1 MRFLAG
7 YLSSLAAVV
16 LLAASAVADSPPQGH
31 LVLIGGG
38 DKPDDAMAK
47 FIELAGGPQ
56 APMVAIPTASED
68 SDVGYYYS
76 NLFRD
81 TYGCP
86 NVVTLDIKNR
96 ADAARPDFVALAA
109 AAGGIFFGGGDQ
121 TRITRAILDTPVG
134 NAIAAAFARGAV
146 VGGTSAGTACQ
157 SPLMITGEGDFTV
170 IRAGSVELWRG
181 FGFFRDVVV
190 DQHFIAR
197 QRSNRLISVI
207 LEHPQLLG
215 VGVDENT
222 AVWVRPDG
230 TFQVLGERCVMVVDA
245 GDAAIRRRPDRGGQ
259 DDLGV
264 HGLRVH
270 VLLRGELFDL
280 ATRSVHAARPPSP
293 GPAIAGP

>member
-1 MRFLAG
+1 MRAALGFLAA
-7 YLSSLAAVV
+7 L
-16 LLAASAVADSPPQGH
+16 AVAALVATGATAGSPPQGH

-68 SDVGYYYS
+68 SDVGYYYTD
-76 NLFRD
+76 LFRE

-96 ADAARPDFVALAA
+96 ADAGRPDFVERAA
-109 AAGGIFFGGGDQ
+109 AASGIFFGGGDQ
-121 TRITRAILDTPVG
+121 ARITRAILDTPVG
-134 NAIAAAFARGAV
+134 DAIAAAFARGAV

-190 DQHFIAR
+190 DQHFIVR

-207 LEHPQLLG
+207 LQHPQLLG
-215 VGVDENT
+215 VGVDEDT

-230 TFQVLGERCVMVVDA
+230 TFEVLGKRCVMVVDA
-245 GDAAIRRRPDRGGQ
+245 SGAAVSRRPAETGQ

-264 HGLRVH
+264 HDLKVH
-270 VLLRGELFDL
+270 VLLRGEVYDL
-280 ATRSVHAARPPSP
+280 KTRTVVAAAPP
-293 GPAIAGP
+293 GPGGEPAVR

>member
-1 MRFLAG
+1 MRFMAG
-7 YLSSLAAVV
+7 FLSSLAAVALV
-16 LLAASAVADSPPQGH
+16 AASAVAGTPPEGH

-68 SDVGYYYS
+68 SDVGYYYTD
-76 NLFRD
+76 LFRE

-96 ADAARPDFVALAA
+96 ADAARPDFVERAA
-109 AAGGIFFGGGDQ
+109 AASGIFFGGGDQ
-121 TRITRAILDTPVG
+121 ALITRAILDTPVG
-134 NAIAAAFARGAV
+134 DAIAAAFARGAV

-157 SPLMITGEGDFTV
+157 SPLMITGEGVFTV

-207 LEHPQLLG
+207 LDHPTMLG
-215 VGVDENT
+215 VGIDEDT

-230 TFQVLGERCVMVVDA
+230 TFQVLGDRCVMVLDA
-245 GDAAIRRRPDRGGQ
+245 SHATVSRRPGETGK

-264 HGLRVH
+264 HGLTTH
-270 VLLRGELFDL
+270 ILLRGEVFDL
-280 ATRSVHAARPPSP
+280 RTRSVLAGVAAGEKLGGR
-293 GPAIAGP
+293 

>member
-1 MRFLAG
+1 MRSTLGFLTV
-7 YLSSLAAVV
+7 LAIGA
-16 LLAASAVADSPPQGH
+16 LLATTATGGEAPQGH

-56 APMVAIPTASED
+56 AQMVAIPTASED
-68 SDVGYYYS
+68 SDVGYYYTD
-76 NLFRD
+76 LFRE

-86 NVVTLDIKNR
+86 NVVTLDIKSR
-96 ADAARPDFVALAA
+96 ADAARPDFVERAA
-109 AAGGIFFGGGDQ
+109 AASGIFFGGGNQ

-134 NAIAAAFARGAV
+134 DAIAAAFARGAV

-181 FGFFRDVVV
+181 FGLFRDVVV

-207 LEHPQLLG
+207 LQHPAMLG
-215 VGVDENT
+215 VGVDEDT

-230 TFQVLGERCVMVVDA
+230 TFEVLGKRCVMVVDA
-245 GDAAIRRRPDRGGQ
+245 SGATVSRRPGESGK

-270 VLLRGELFDL
+270 VLLRGEVFDL
-280 ATRSVHAARPPSP
+280 KTRSVVDSP
-293 GPAIAGP
+293 AHQAGEKLEGR

>member
-1 MRFLAG
+1 MRFMAG
-7 YLSSLAAVV
+7 FLSSLAAVT
-16 LLAASAVADSPPQGH
+16 LFAAGTVAGAPPQGH

-56 APMVAIPTASED
+56 ARMVAIPTASED
-68 SDVGYYYS
+68 ADVGYYYTD
-76 NLFRD
+76 LFRE

-96 ADAARPDFVALAA
+96 ADAARPDFVELAA
-109 AAGGIFFGGGDQ
+109 GAGGIFYGGGDQ
-121 TRITRAILDTPVG
+121 ARITRAILDTPVG
-134 NAIAAAFARGAV
+134 DAIAAAFARGAV

-190 DQHFIAR
+190 DQHFIVR

-207 LEHPQLLG
+207 LQHPAMLG
-215 VGVDENT
+215 VGVDEET

-230 TFQVLGERCVMVVDA
+230 TFEVLGNRCVMVVDA
-245 GDAAIRRRPDRGGQ
+245 SGATVSRLPAETGQ

-264 HGLRVH
+264 HGLRID
-270 VLLRGELFDL
+270 VLLRGEVFDL
-280 ATRSVHAARPPSP
+280 KTRTVVGSPARGAAEKLGGR
-293 GPAIAGP
+293 

>member
-1 MRFLAG
+1 MRPTFGFLTA
-7 YLSSLAAVV
+7 LAVAALV
-16 LLAASAVADSPPQGH
+16 AASAIAGSPPQGH

-68 SDVGYYYS
+68 SDVGYYFTD
-76 NLFRD
+76 LFRE

-96 ADAARPDFVALAA
+96 ADAARPDFVERAA

-134 NAIAAAFARGAV
+134 DAIAAAFARGAV
-146 VGGTSAGTACQ
+146 VGGNSAGTACQ

-170 IRAGSVELWRG
+170 IRAGAVELWRG
-181 FGFFRDVVV
+181 FGFFRDVIV
-190 DQHFIAR
+190 DQHFVAR

-207 LEHPQLLG
+207 LEHPELLG
-215 VGVDENT
+215 VGVDEDT
-222 AVWVRPDG
+222 AVWVRPDR
-230 TFQVLGERCVMVVDA
+230 TFEVMGHRCVMVVDA
-245 GDAAIRRRPDRGGQ
+245 GGAAVSRRPGAAGQ

-264 HGLRVH
+264 HDLRVH
-270 VLLRGELFDL
+270 VLLRGEVFDL
-280 ATRSVHAARPPSP
+280 KTRTVVDSPAR
-293 GPAIAGP
+293 GAGEKRAGN

>member
-1 MRFLAG
+1 MRFIAG
-7 YLSSLAAVV
+7 FLSSLAAVV
-16 LLAASAVADSPPQGH
+16 LVAAGAVAQSSPQGH

-47 FIELAGGPQ
+47 FIELAGGRQ

-68 SDVGYYYS
+68 SDVGYYYTD
-76 NLFRD
+76 LFRE

-96 ADAARPDFVALAA
+96 ADAARPDFVELAA

-134 NAIAAAFARGAV
+134 DAITAAFARGAV

-207 LEHPQLLG
+207 LDHPQLLG
-215 VGVDENT
+215 VGIDEDT
-222 AVWVRPDG
+222 AVWARPDG
-230 TFQVLGERCVMVVDA
+230 TFEVLGKRCVMVLDA
-245 GDAAIRRRPDRGGQ
+245 SHATVSRRPGENGQ
-259 DDLGV
+259 DALGV
-264 HGLRVH
+264 HGLTTH
-270 VLLRGELFDL
+270 VLLRGEVFDL
-280 ATRSVHAARPPSP
+280 KTRSVVAA
-293 GPAIAGP
+293 AAGG

>member
-1 MRFLAG
+1 MRSALGFLTAITVG
-7 YLSSLAAVV
+7 ALVAARRSP
-16 LLAASAVADSPPQGH
+16 APPQGH

-38 DKPDDAMAK
+38 DKPADAMAK

-68 SDVGYYYS
+68 SDVGYYHTD
-76 NLFRD
+76 LFRE

-96 ADAARPDFVALAA
+96 ADAARPDFVERAA

-121 TRITRAILDTPVG
+121 ARITRAILDTPVG
-134 NAIAAAFARGAV
+134 DAIAAAFARGAV

-170 IRAGSVELWRG
+170 IRASSVELWRG
-181 FGFFRDVVV
+181 FGFFRDVIV

-207 LEHPQLLG
+207 LEHPSLLG
-215 VGVDENT
+215 VGVDEDT

-230 TFQVLGERCVMVVDA
+230 TFQVLGDRCVMVLDPSDA
-245 GDAAIRRRPDRGGQ
+245 TVNRLPVKTAKDE
-259 DDLGV
+259 LGV
-264 HGLRVH
+264 HDLKIH
-270 VLLRGELFDL
+270 VLLRGEVFDL
-280 ATRSVHAARPPSP
+280 KTRTVIASPPSV
-293 GPAIAGP
+293 GGEEGGAD

>member
-1 MRFLAG
+1 MRSTLGFLT
-7 YLSSLAAVV
+7 SLAAGM
-16 LLAASAVADSPPQGH
+16 LVATAGVAGPPPLGH

-38 DKPDDAMAK
+38 DKPADAMAK

-56 APMVAIPTASED
+56 AAMVAIPTASED
-68 SDVGYYYS
+68 SDVGYYYTD
-76 NLFRD
+76 LFRD
-81 TYGCP
+81 TYDCP
-86 NVVTLDIKNR
+86 NVITLDIKNR

-121 TRITRAILDTPVG
+121 ARITRAILDTPVG
-134 NAIAAAFARGAV
+134 DAIAAAFARGTV

-207 LEHPQLLG
+207 LQHPELLG
-215 VGVDENT
+215 VGVDEDT

-230 TFQVLGERCVMVVDA
+230 TFEVLGERCVMVLDA
-245 GDAAIRRRPDRGGQ
+245 SHATVSRRSGETGK

-264 HGLRVH
+264 HALTTH
-270 VLLRGELFDL
+270 ILLRGEVFDVK
-280 ATRSVHAARPPSP
+280 TRAVVDPPARGVGEEVADP
-293 GPAIAGP
+293 

>member
-1 MRFLAG
+1 MRSALGFLTVLA
-7 YLSSLAAVV
+7 LAALTSV
-16 LLAASAVADSPPQGH
+16 SAVAGSPPQGH

-38 DKPDDAMAK
+38 DKPADAMAK

-56 APMVAIPTASED
+56 APMVAVPTASED
-68 SDVGYYYS
+68 TDVGYYYTD
-76 NLFRD
+76 LFREQ
-81 TYGCP
+81 YGCP

-96 ADAARPDFVALAA
+96 ADAARPDFVERAA
-109 AAGGIFFGGGDQ
+109 AASGIFFGGGDQ
-121 TRITRAILDTPVG
+121 TRITRAILGTPVG
-134 NAIAAAFARGAV
+134 DAIAAAFARGAV

-207 LEHPQLLG
+207 LEHPALLG

-230 TFQVLGERCVMVVDA
+230 TFEVLGDRCVMVVDA
-245 GDAAIRRRPDRGGQ
+245 SGAAVSRRPVESGQ
-259 DDLGV
+259 DALGV

-270 VLLRGELFDL
+270 VLLRGEVYDL
-280 ATRSVHAARPPSP
+280 KTRSVVVAAAD
-293 GPAIAGP
+293 GGAPAGQ

>member
-1 MRFLAG
+1 MRSTLGFLT
-7 YLSSLAAVV
+7 SLA
-16 LLAASAVADSPPQGH
+16 LAALTAASVMAGPPPKGH

-38 DKPDDAMAK
+38 DKPADAMAK

-56 APMVAIPTASED
+56 APMVAIPTASTD
-68 SDVGYYYS
+68 SDVGYYYTD
-76 NLFRD
+76 LFREQ
-81 TYGCP
+81 YGCP

-96 ADAARPDFVALAA
+96 ADAARPDFVERAA

-121 TRITRAILDTPVG
+121 ALITRAILDTPVG
-134 NAIAAAFARGAV
+134 DAIAAAFARGAV

-181 FGFFRDVVV
+181 FGFFRDVIV

-207 LEHPQLLG
+207 LEHPWLLG
-215 VGVDENT
+215 VGVDEDT

-230 TFQVLGERCVMVVDA
+230 TFQVLGDRCVMVVDA
-245 GDAAIRRRPDRGGQ
+245 NGATVSRLPGTTGQ
-259 DDLGV
+259 EDLGV
-264 HGLRVH
+264 HDLKIH
-270 VLLRGELFDL
+270 VVLRGEVFDL
-280 ATRSVHAARPPSP
+280 KTRTVLVSAAVESGDRDSVR
-293 GPAIAGP
+293 